1 MHFRVTGE
9 WNGEPFNRVIEA
21 ENIND
26 CYDHWMIWA
35 QIAHAEV
42 TNIRIEELKEHQAA
56 WWRFLFAW
64 RIKMTDT
71 SLIPEKEVMNKLGV
85 SSRQTIWNYTKRH
98 GFPKPVRTHPKS
110 YLREAV
116 EGWILNGGVNQKCS
130 WCARTIY
137 QREAHTLCAEPL
149 SSRVYC
155 IRTLSRQVH
164 DRAFAQ

>member
-1 MHFRVTGE
+1 
-9 WNGEPFNRVIEA
+9 
-21 ENIND
+21 
-26 CYDHWMIWA
+26 
-35 QIAHAEV
+35 
-42 TNIRIEELKEHQAA
+42 
-56 WWRFLFAW
+56 
-64 RIKMTDT
+64 MTDT

-130 WCARTIY
+130 CCARTIY

-149 SSRVYC
+149 SNRVYC